1 MELPTV
7 LLVTWLVHGQPPN
20 SYQTTFTSKATC
32 EAAKDKVL
40 AAGIEFQMKSI
51 ETARKL
57 GIEPTTFMLAH
68 PPPMVTAVCAIQ

>member
-40 AAGIEFQMKSI
+40 AAGIEGNVPIDVENGES
-51 ETARKL
+51 L
-57 GIEPTTFMLAH
+57 LPL
-68 PPPMVTAVCAIQ
+68 VTLRGLHLLSKCGVV